1 MSIIVELEVDIE
13 KKYIELIKKVVIA
26 SLEYENC
33 PYETEVSITITDN
46 ENIQIINRE
55 FRAKDKPTDV
65 LSFPMIEFDQP
76 SNFDVIDESDDELF
90 NLDTGELLLGDIV
103 ISLEK
108 AIKQSN
114 EYGHSLERELGF
126 LTAHSMLHLFGYDHM
141 NEAEESIMKE
151 KQEEILKEVG
161 LMR

>member
-33 PYETEVSITITDN
+33 SYETEVSITITDN

-108 AIKQSN
+108 AIEQSN

-141 NEAEESIMKE
+141 DEAEESIMKA